1 MHTVE
6 RTRETTHSVESI
18 WETLAAFNKVEDWHP
33 VVTSSPGTPRS
44 EFGVGATRVCTFND
58 GTSVNE
64 TVTAVDPG
72 RSISIDVSK
81 MSMPLKEMHAQFL
94 LIPRAG
100 GTAVTMKLEFQPK
113 FGLMGTLMAHVMM
126 KPMMTKLVD
135 KVLAGL
141 DDHLSAGSIA
151 KAA

>member
-1 MHTVE
+1 
-6 RTRETTHSVESI
+6 
-18 WETLAAFNKVEDWHP
+18 
-33 VVTSSPGTPRS
+33 
-44 EFGVGATRVCTFND
+44 
-58 GTSVNE
+58 
-64 TVTAVDPG
+64 
-72 RSISIDVSK
+72 

-94 LIPRAG
+94 LTPRAR

-141 DDHLSAGSIA
+141 DEHLSAGSIA

>member
-6 RTRETTHSVESI
+6 RTRETRHSVEDV

-33 VVTSSPGTPRS
+33 LVASSPGTPRP
-44 EFGVGATRVCTFND
+44 EFGVGASRVCTFND
-58 GTSVNE
+58 GTSVHE

-72 RSISIDVSK
+72 RSVSIDVSK
-81 MSMPLKEMHAQFL
+81 MSMPLKEMHAQFSVS
-94 LIPRAG
+94 PRAG
-100 GTAVTMKLEFQPK
+100 GTAVTMALEFQPK
-113 FGLMGTLMAHVMM
+113 FGPMGTLMAHMMM
-126 KPMMTKLVD
+126 KPMMTKMVD

-141 DDHLSAGSIA
+141 DENLTAGRIP

>member
-6 RTRETTHSVESI
+6 RTRDTGHSVEAI

-33 VVTSSPGTPRS
+33 LVASSPGTPRS
-44 EFGVGATRVCTFND
+44 EFGVGASRVCNFND

-72 RSISIDVSK
+72 RSMSIDVSE
-81 MSMPLKEMHAQFL
+81 MSMPLKEMHAQFAL
-94 LIPRAG
+94 SPRSA

-113 FGLMGTLMAHVMM
+113 FGPVGTLMAHMMM

-141 DDHLSAGSIA
+141 DESLTAGQIA